1 MQPQKKQRASA
12 PVSMAALVDQVVNA
26 PKEAA
31 TGPKTP
37 RAPRVAST
45 LSVELTET
53 GTKYAPKEDHKNGI
67 SWALL
72 AAYLDEHK
80 TATLAELVALV
91 PGHKDFVAYA
101 VRRGWLAAPQ
111 VPQQAA

>member
-1 MQPQKKQRASA
+1 MQPQKKQRTSA
-12 PVSMAALVDQVVNA
+12 PVPMAALVEQAINA

-45 LSVELTET
+45 LSVERTEA
-53 GTKYAPKEDHKNGI
+53 GVKYAPKDDHKNGI

-72 AAYLDEHK
+72 AAYMDEHK

-111 VPQQAA
+111 VPQQAS